1 MGKFV
6 VHSKYRPTGDQP
18 QAIEKLAN
26 GVLSGYKEQTLLGVT
41 GSGKTFTMA
50 NIIERVQRPTLVLA
64 HNKTLAAQLCSELR
78 EFFPENAVEYF
89 VSYYDYYQPEAY
101 IAHTDTYI
109 EKDMRINEEIDRLRH
124 SATSSLFERRDVII
138 VASVSCIYTLGDPAE
153 YHDMMVTARVGQTL
167 DRDELIRNLVKI
179 RFSRNDTDLARGM
192 FRVNGDVVEIFPAS
206 SNDKIIRIDFW
217 DDEVERIAEIHPVTG
232 EVLRFI
238 NYVVIFPAVHYVTS
252 EEKLN
257 QAIDEIIREMEE
269 REQYFKDHDKLIEAQ
284 RIRERTMYDV
294 EFLRTVGYC
303 KGVENY
309 SRILAGRA
317 PGSTP
322 YTLLDYFPKDYL
334 MIVDESHVSLPQVR
348 GMSGGDRARK
358 QSLVEFGFRLPSA
371 FDNRPLY
378 FNEFESKI
386 NQVIYVSATPGEYER
401 SHSEQIVEQIIRP
414 TGLVDPLVT
423 VKPSDGQV
431 DDLISE
437 IKKRTEKQERVLVVT
452 LTKRMSESLTEYL
465 FNLGIRVRYM
475 HHEIE
480 TMDRIATLRDLRA
493 GEFDVLVGINL
504 LREGLDLPEVSL
516 IAILDADKEGF
527 LRNETSLIQI
537 IGRAA
542 RNAHGEVIMYADTVT
557 PSMERAIRETERRRN
572 IQMQYNQEH
581 HIVPKTI
588 VKPIQDISA
597 FVQTEEKIR
606 QIDDGEISAQ
616 TLSAKA
622 LEDLIQKLTA
632 EMKKASDQLDF
643 EYAAQIRDK
652 IRQLQTQKKEKK

>member
-109 EKDMRINEEIDRLRH
+109 EKDMSINEEIDRLRH

-652 IRQLQTQKKEKK
+652 IRQLQAQKKEKK